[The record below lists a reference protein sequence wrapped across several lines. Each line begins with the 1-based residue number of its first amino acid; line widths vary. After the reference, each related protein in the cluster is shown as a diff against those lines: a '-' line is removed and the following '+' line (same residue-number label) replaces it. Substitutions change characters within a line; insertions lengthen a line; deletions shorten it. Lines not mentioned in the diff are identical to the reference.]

1 MPKAGNE
8 LKNNL
13 IDTNDINKINEDER
27 SSILREIEIKQK
39 IIDEFTENF
48 SSMEEK
54 MNHLEK
60 QKNDLSNK
68 LYDALEQLKEYK
80 NSNNDLL
87 NRNWCLYL
95 GRIK

>member
-13 IDTNDINKINEDER
+13 IDTNDINKINENER

-80 NSNNDLL
+80 NSNND
-87 NRNWCLYL
+87 YL
-95 GRIK
+95 KVI

>member
-68 LYDALEQLKEYK
+68 LYDALEQLKESK
-80 NSNNDLL
+80 NSNND
-87 NRNWCLYL
+87 YL
-95 GRIK
+95 KVI

>member
-80 NSNNDLL
+80 NSNND
-87 NRNWCLYL
+87 YL
-95 GRIK
+95 KVI